1 LNHIIEVIES
11 HESKAI
17 RNLALKCLKDSIPK
31 NKRNS
36 IVDMWISHPTP
47 SLRGYINEL
56 IEEQGLKKSLKSAAY
71 VMLDREDLLKIHDPD
86 YLHLDSYLNEL
97 DPLLG
102 SLLFDRVMK
111 LKTPELG
118 EISIQT
124 DENTSDRSLMDLIR
138 IKDYTTLWENI
149 LDYPLPFICELIKIF
164 DQEKWTPR
172 ERSSREIYQILIE
185 QLGIDGW
192 KGIEEVKW
200 QVVSKQKK
208 ESFFPINEAEM
219 RKRSF
224 ELHLSQDLITR
235 PDRVIAQKFKSR
247 GTINL
252 TDAQLGLSIYKKM
265 IRRSDLDGMIHIPI
279 YANNGAELAEFV
291 IPAPSESHFQM
302 DEDGMFFTIRNKDG
316 LYSVDIDAVA
326 ALLLPVKQHAEAVY
340 EIIPS
345 MLEKASG
352 KAKLAVEAL
361 NLLST
366 LHRGRE
372 YTLWDLKEVGSYDK
386 VDLIEETEKTCG
398 CCLGI
403 DFGNTITKIAIIL
416 GENCNHEPKV
426 WQIPSIIHYRSPM
439 NFEIGDQV
447 IAEKLEKS
455 AQTFKNWKY
464 GLQHGKQRF
473 IRIQNTIITAQMAFE
488 HFFTKVIDQ
497 IRNDLTLEPK
507 KISIAYQ
514 NDMPSTFESW
524 SREIFQKLGF
534 IDIDF
539 IDHGTALMLGS
550 YRLKNQRG
558 NVLMIDVGSSQMN
571 TAIATLKQPKSRKRK
586 ESARMQEKAYT
597 KPKIVTKLSIPQG
610 SDEITKIIR
619 DLTFNEDEVSRL
631 NLNQYQILEDTKLR
645 LAFNFEDEIELSNYD
660 VIKYSL
666 NEKSDQD
673 TIAVLP
679 EFQNSRFFLLFQ
691 LLIRNVMIKAIQRG
705 IDKTKIDSVLL
716 SGQGIYWPPLMQ
728 YIVNTFPDKKII
740 IEDDVYLGAK
750 GAGLLGND
758 QTYETILDK
767 DILLK
772 IAGDGIVSYTTIVPR
787 GDQANNQFK
796 SYEIR
801 PQARFEAIVID
812 CWSRTP
818 IVVADRDVMPLKDLE
833 QVEHRRDTEV
843 HFQYERIYRE
853 LTPIGE
859 SSKLRVEVSPKGR
872 LSFSVI
878 FGGEE
883 KQLVTQTTIL

>member
-1 LNHIIEVIES
+1 
-11 HESKAI
+11 
-17 RNLALKCLKDSIPK
+17 
-31 NKRNS
+31 
-36 IVDMWISHPTP
+36 MWISHPTP

-56 IEEQGLKKSLKSAAY
+56 IEEHGLKKSLKSAAY
-71 VMLDREDLLKIHDPD
+71 VMLDREDLLKVHDPD

-102 SLLFDRVMK
+102 SLLFDRVIK
-111 LKTPELG
+111 LKNPELG
-118 EISIQT
+118 EISVQT
-124 DENTSDRSLMDLIR
+124 DEITSDRSLMDLIR

-172 ERSSREIYQILIE
+172 ERSSREIYWVLIE
-185 QLGIDGW
+185 HLGTDGW
-192 KGIEEVKW
+192 KGNEEVKW

-208 ESFFPINEAEM
+208 ESFVPLDEVEM
-219 RKRSF
+219 RKRNF
-224 ELHLSQDLITR
+224 ELHLSQDLISR

-247 GTINL
+247 GRINL

-302 DEDGMFFTIRNKDG
+302 DEDGMFFTVRNKEG
-316 LYSVDIDAVA
+316 LYSVDIDAIA

-361 NLLST
+361 NLIST

-372 YTLWDLKEVGSYDK
+372 YTLWDLKELGSYDK
-386 VDLIEETEKTCG
+386 SDIVEESDDACN
-398 CCLGI
+398 CCLGV
-403 DFGNTITKIAIIL
+403 DFGNTITKIALVL
-416 GENCNHEPKV
+416 GENCTHEPKE
-426 WQIPSIIHYRSPM
+426 WNIPSIIHYQSPSS
-439 NFEIGDQV
+439 FVIGNQV
-447 IAEKLEKS
+447 ITEKLEKS

-488 HFFTKVIDQ
+488 HFFSKVLVQ
-497 IRNDLTLEPK
+497 IRNDVTFETTK
-507 KISIAYQ
+507 VAIAYQ

-534 IDIDF
+534 VTIDF
-539 IDHGTALMLGS
+539 IDHGTALILGS
-550 YRLKNQRG
+550 YRLKNQRDT
-558 NVLMIDVGSSQMN
+558 VLSIDVGSSQMN
-571 TAIATLKQPKSRKRK
+571 TAIAILEQPKSRKRK
-586 ESARMQEKAYT
+586 ESARMQEKPYRN
-597 KPKIVTKLSIPQG
+597 PKIIAKLSIPQG
-610 SDEITKIIR
+610 SDEITKVIR
-619 DLTFNEDEVSRL
+619 NLTFNEEEVSRL
-631 NLNQYQILEDTKLR
+631 TLDQHQILEDTKLR

-673 TIAVLP
+673 AISVLP

-705 IDKTKIDSVLL
+705 IDKTRIDTLLL

-728 YIVNTFPDKKII
+728 YIVNTFPEKKII

-750 GAGLLGND
+750 GAGLLGNN
-758 QTYETILDK
+758 QTFDMILDK
-767 DILLK
+767 DVLLK
-772 IAGDGIVSYTTIVPR
+772 IAGDGIVSYTTILPR
-787 GDQANNQFK
+787 GDPSNNRFK

-818 IVVADRDVMPLKDLE
+818 IVVADESVLPLKDEE
-833 QVEHRRDTEV
+833 QIEHRRDTEV

-853 LTPIGE
+853 LTPIGKN
-859 SSKLRVEVSPKGR
+859 SKLQVQVSPKGR

-878 FGGEE
+878 YEGEE
-883 KQLVTQTTIL
+883 KQLITQTTIL